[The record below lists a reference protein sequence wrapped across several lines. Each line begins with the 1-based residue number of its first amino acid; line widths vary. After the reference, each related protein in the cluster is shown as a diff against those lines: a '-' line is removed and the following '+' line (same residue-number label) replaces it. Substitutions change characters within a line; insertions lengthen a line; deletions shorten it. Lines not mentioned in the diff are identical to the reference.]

1 LRDADPADVECPGAW
16 NFPSRQTLSSV
27 LRGAVAQLG
36 ERLNGIQEVIGSI
49 PFSSTKNETSSA
61 TERSR
66 FCFAGSRIGVRKEA
80 MTSVQVSLPDSL
92 FAALRKAPHEVPAEI
107 RIAASIHWYQQSA
120 LSMERAAECAGL
132 SRVEFLAELARR
144 RVDVFVI
151 DEEDNQ
157 E

>member
-1 LRDADPADVECPGAW
+1 
-16 NFPSRQTLSSV
+16 
-27 LRGAVAQLG
+27 LG

-49 PFSSTKNETSSA
+49 PFSSTKYETSSA

-66 FCFAGSRIGVRKEA
+66 FSFCRRRMES

-92 FAALRKAPHEVPAEI
+92 FAALRKAPHEVPREL

-151 DEEDNQ
+151 DEEDLTR
-157 E
+157 ELRDA